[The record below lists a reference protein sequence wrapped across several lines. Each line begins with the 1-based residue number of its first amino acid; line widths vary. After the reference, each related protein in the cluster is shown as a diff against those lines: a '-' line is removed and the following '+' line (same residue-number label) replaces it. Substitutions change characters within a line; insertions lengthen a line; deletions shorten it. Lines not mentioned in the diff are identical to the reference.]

1 MGKRQNRHD
10 AIREIIRTSRIK
22 TQKQLSARLREMGH
36 ACTQATMSRDVED
49 MGLIKDER
57 GYYALP
63 EELHLAKLAK
73 QLVIGVQYAC
83 NIVVVKTQPG
93 AAQGVSAALDAAA
106 LKGALGTVAGDD
118 TIMIAA
124 TSDAA
129 AETLSSQID
138 KFRA

>member
-1 MGKRQNRHD
+1 MGKRQIRHE
-10 AIREIIRTSRIK
+10 AIRDIIRTSRIK
-22 TQKQLSARLREMGH
+22 TQKDLSARLRELGH

-49 MGLIKDER
+49 MGLIKDEC

-73 QLVIGVQYAC
+73 QLVTSVEYAC
-83 NIVVVKTQPG
+83 NIVVIKTQPG

-124 TSDAA
+124 TSFDAA
-129 AETLSSQID
+129 EDLAQQINH
-138 KFRA
+138 FRK

>member
-1 MGKRQNRHD
+1 MGKRQLRHN

-22 TQKQLSARLREMGH
+22 TQKQLSAKLRDLGH

-63 EELHLAKLAK
+63 EELRLAKLVA
-73 QLVIGVQYAC
+73 QLVISEEYAC
-83 NIVVVKTQPG
+83 NIVVVKTEPG
-93 AAQGVSAALDAAA
+93 AAQGVSAALDAAV

-124 TSDAA
+124 TSEEA
-129 AETLSSQID
+129 AEDLTKQIHAYR
-138 KFRA
+138 K